1 MRTLMQS
8 AAIGRKE
15 PKVQYFCK
23 VANVS
28 YEELV
33 QRPTK
38 LLVARET
45 SNQSLS
51 SCLLSK
57 DCVLPIELKHSV

>member
-1 MRTLMQS
+1 MQS